1 MTIQAER
8 PAHRERPSSG
18 KPVASDRM
26 RAEARL
32 GQRLVAPAIVLML
45 LCITTFFAT
54 YLGFG
59 TQLLAMMLFYVVVSL
74 WFSMHRYKYVRR
86 ADQFTMN
93 WPKPQ
98 GY

>member
-1 MTIQAER
+1 VH
-8 PAHRERPSSG
+8 PFHP
-18 KPVASDRM
+18 
-26 RAEARL
+26 L
-32 GQRLVAPAIVLML
+32 PAIVLMV

-59 TQLLAMMLFYVVVSL
+59 LQLLAMMAFYIVVSV
-74 WFSMHRYKYVRR
+74 WFVKHRYKYVRR

-93 WPKPQ
+93 WPKPV